1 MDIQE
6 LENLLKKGAA
16 IEDILKEH
24 AWQEFEAIVAQ
35 ILAEHGFDIER
46 NVRFKVGGKR
56 FEVDIIAARFDELL
70 CVDCKKWNMR
80 QGKTTALKYAAADQI
95 ERAKNYKKFKKLKK
109 KKIYPMIV
117 TFLEENIM
125 FAEKVPIVPV
135 WRLNDFM
142 LEFPEYQKDLKRG

>member
-1 MDIQE
+1 MSPTGTPSCPTSLFFNLENLSINKTLYKTSFMDIQE

-46 NVRFKVGGKR
+46 NVRFTVGGKR

-70 CVDCKKWNMR
+70 CVDCKKW
-80 QGKTTALKYAAADQI
+80 
-95 ERAKNYKKFKKLKK
+95 
-109 KKIYPMIV
+109 
-117 TFLEENIM
+117 
-125 FAEKVPIVPV
+125 
-135 WRLNDFM
+135 
-142 LEFPEYQKDLKRG
+142 